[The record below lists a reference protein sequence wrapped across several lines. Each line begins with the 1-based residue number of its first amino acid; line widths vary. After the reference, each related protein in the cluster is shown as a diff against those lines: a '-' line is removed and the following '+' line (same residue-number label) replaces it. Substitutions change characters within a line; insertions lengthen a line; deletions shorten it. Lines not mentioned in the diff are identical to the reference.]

1 MIARSEFANFGV
13 LVSILVQN
21 QRSNSSMS
29 SSTSCSSVESVGTSA
44 VTRTMAND
52 TRLRP
57 ARQDDADKIAD
68 LEMLL
73 FPENC
78 WNERTLG
85 DLLEQG
91 KSWVAEENGEI
102 LGYAIISDDNGIAD
116 LLRLGVRS
124 KSRRQGIGRCLMEF
138 GLGKRPAVL
147 MVKAM
152 NPAIALYRQCG
163 FRVVGTLDG
172 AWTMRRP

>member
-1 MIARSEFANFGV
+1 
-13 LVSILVQN
+13 
-21 QRSNSSMS
+21 
-29 SSTSCSSVESVGTSA
+29 
-44 VTRTMAND
+44 MAND

-68 LEMLL
+68 LEILL
-73 FPENC
+73 FPDNC
-78 WNERTLG
+78 WNERTLA
-85 DLLEQG
+85 DLLQQG

-102 LGYAIISDDNGIAD
+102 LGYAVISDDNGIDD
-116 LLRLGVRS
+116 LLRLGVRA
-124 KSRRQGIGRCLMEF
+124 KSRRQGIGRCLMEL
-138 GLGKRPAVL
+138 GLGQRPAVL